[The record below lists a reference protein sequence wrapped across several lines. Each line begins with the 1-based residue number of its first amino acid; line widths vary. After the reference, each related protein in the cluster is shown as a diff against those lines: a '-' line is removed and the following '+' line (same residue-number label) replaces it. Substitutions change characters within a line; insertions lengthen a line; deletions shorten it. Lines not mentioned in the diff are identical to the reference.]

1 MAMAASSRL
10 GHRRYGTNGCLDHA
24 HGSVGR
30 TPRELIVNAEPQDQ
44 WRLLDLQEKDTRLSQ
59 LAHRAATLPEA
70 AALADL
76 ETRVART
83 RDELVA
89 AEVIAEDLVRDQER
103 AEADVEQ
110 VRARSKHD
118 QELLNGGTIGDP
130 KQLQNLQHEIE
141 SLARRQSELEDV
153 ELEIMDRVEGA
164 QAAVAQLAAQKS
176 ELAVE
181 REALV
186 ETVRVLHEEIEAEKA
201 MVTGDRVRIAEGIPA
216 DLLALYEKI
225 RVDHS
230 GVGAAR
236 LYRGRCEG
244 CRLEL
249 PPNEI
254 EALRNANVS
263 AVVRCE
269 ECRRILVRT
278 AESGL

>member
-1 MAMAASSRL
+1 
-10 GHRRYGTNGCLDHA
+10 
-24 HGSVGR
+24 
-30 TPRELIVNAEPQDQ
+30 VNAEPQDQ

-70 AALADL
+70 SALAEL
-76 ETRVART
+76 ESRVART

-118 QELLNGGTIGDP
+118 QELLNGGAIVDP

-164 QAAVAQLAAQKS
+164 QAAVAQLAGQKS
-176 ELAVE
+176 ELAAECEVL
-181 REALV
+181 A
-186 ETVRVLHEEIEAEKA
+186 ETVRALNEEIDAEKS
-201 MVTGDRVRIAEGIPA
+201 MVSADRARIAESIPA

-225 RVDHS
+225 RADHS

-254 EALRNANVS
+254 EALRNANVAS
-263 AVVRCE
+263 VVRCE

>member
-1 MAMAASSRL
+1 M
-10 GHRRYGTNGCLDHA
+10 
-24 HGSVGR
+24 
-30 TPRELIVNAEPQDQ
+30 NAEPQDQ

-70 AALADL
+70 AALVDL
-76 ETRVART
+76 DTRLAGT

-89 AEVIAEDLVRDQER
+89 AEVIADDLKRDQER
-103 AEADVEQ
+103 ADADVEQ

-118 QELLNGGTIGDP
+118 QELLNGGTITDP

-164 QAAVAQLAAQKS
+164 LAAVAQLAGQKS
-176 ELAVE
+176 ELAAE
-181 REALV
+181 REALA
-186 ETVRVLHEEIEAEKA
+186 ENVRVLHEEIEAEKS
-201 MVTGDRVRIAEGIPA
+201 MVTADRARIADGIPT

-225 RVDHS
+225 RLDHS

-263 AVVRCE
+263 TVVRCE

>member
-1 MAMAASSRL
+1 M
-10 GHRRYGTNGCLDHA
+10 
-24 HGSVGR
+24 
-30 TPRELIVNAEPQDQ
+30 NAEPQDQ

-70 AALADL
+70 AALAEL
-76 ETRVART
+76 ESRVTRT

-110 VRARSKHD
+110 VRARSLHD
-118 QELLNGGTIGDP
+118 QELLNGGTITDP

-164 QAAVAQLAAQKS
+164 QAAVAQLASQKS
-176 ELAVE
+176 ELAAE
-181 REALV
+181 RDALA
-186 ETVRVLHEEIEAEKA
+186 ETVRVLHEEIDAETS
-201 MVTGDRVRIAEGIPA
+201 MVTSDRARIAEGIPA

-263 AVVRCE
+263 SVVRCE

>member
-1 MAMAASSRL
+1 M
-10 GHRRYGTNGCLDHA
+10 
-24 HGSVGR
+24 GSA
-30 TPRELIVNAEPQDQ
+30 PREYLVNAEPQDQ

-76 ETRVART
+76 ETRFART

-89 AEVIAEDLVRDQER
+89 AEVIADDLKRDQDR

-110 VRARSKHD
+110 VRARSLHD
-118 QELLNGGTIGDP
+118 QELLNGGSIGDP

-141 SLARRQSELEDV
+141 SLARRQNELEDV

-164 QAAVAQLAAQKS
+164 MAAVAQLAGRKS
-176 ELAVE
+176 ELVAE
-181 REALV
+181 REALA
-186 ETVRVLHEEIEAEKA
+186 ETVRVLNEEIEAEKS
-201 MVTGDRVRIAEGIPA
+201 MVTSDRVRISESIPA
-216 DLLALYEKI
+216 DLVALYEKI
-225 RVDHS
+225 RLDHS

-263 AVVRCE
+263 SVVRCE

>member
-1 MAMAASSRL
+1 M
-10 GHRRYGTNGCLDHA
+10 
-24 HGSVGR
+24 
-30 TPRELIVNAEPQDQ
+30 NAEPQDQ

-70 AALADL
+70 TALVDL
-76 ETRVART
+76 DTRFART

-89 AEVIAEDLVRDQER
+89 ADVIADDLKRDQSR

-110 VRARSKHD
+110 VRARSLHD
-118 QELLNGGTIGDP
+118 QELLNGGSIGDP

-141 SLARRQSELEDV
+141 SLARRQSDLEDV
-153 ELEIMDRVEGA
+153 ELEIMERVEGA
-164 QAAVAQLAAQKS
+164 MAAVAQLSGHKA
-176 ELAVE
+176 ELAAE

-186 ETVRVLHEEIEAEKA
+186 ETLRVLHEEIDAEKA
-201 MVTGDRVRIAEGIPA
+201 MVTGDRARIAESIPA
-216 DLLALYEKI
+216 DLLAMYEKI

-230 GVGAAR
+230 GVGAAK

-254 EALRNANVS
+254 EALRNANAS
-263 AVVRCE
+263 SVVRCE

>member
-1 MAMAASSRL
+1 
-10 GHRRYGTNGCLDHA
+10 
-24 HGSVGR
+24 
-30 TPRELIVNAEPQDQ
+30 VNAEPQDQ

-59 LAHRAATLPEA
+59 LAHRAATLTEA
-70 AALADL
+70 TALSEL

-110 VRARSKHD
+110 VRARSLHD
-118 QELLNGGTIGDP
+118 QELLNGGTITDP

-176 ELAVE
+176 ELAAQ

-186 ETVRVLHEEIEAEKA
+186 ETVRVLREEIDAEKS
-201 MVTGDRVRIAEGIPA
+201 MVAGDRTRIAEGIPA

-225 RVDHS
+225 RADHS

-263 AVVRCE
+263 SVVRCE